1 MIHFLSFVLSLP
13 RHQEGKLFRNF
24 QFKAAKFKFCE
35 MLEGCQ
41 FEEKNLLKKGKV
53 VCS

>member
-24 QFKAAKFKFCE
+24 QFKAEKFQILKNVN
-35 MLEGCQ
+35 LPIW
-41 FEEKNLLKKGKV
+41 KNLLKKGKV